1 MLRLIKEPIL
11 LAFLIV
17 SYNFA
22 LVQLSQMLDVRLYPS
37 SLSEKLHLTFFL
49 SALYVAWLFGER
61 LRTVAWI
68 GLLFVFNV
76 LLQATVEQRFGIVL
90 EQMPAFLITLLVIK
104 LFESPVEKR
113 WRQSQEEKH
122 RLEEELSENQKELM
136 EALKTKKVYKELIEK
151 LTKEKSELEKR
162 IERLT
167 EEETAEKERLLK
179 EKEDIVKRLS
189 SFREILKGYEE
200 RTERLKEANRKLFEM
215 LELQQER
222 TTDKGDRELSKLRNE
237 KKRLMKELLALE
249 ELLEETSKENLRLN
263 EEKEN
268 LRHQVE
274 ELQRQLSL
282 TQLRLEEYERIKN
295 TRKELYQEMLD
306 LVLDRI
312 EWEGQALE
320 EFIQLDHQR
329 KREFLKELMLLNMK
343 ELGEVFETLK
353 GVKNTFKLK
362 PKGGRIYFTYGKEKT
377 WRILGILDEEDQK
390 HKERFIRE
398 LAKWKE

>member
-22 LVQLSQMLDVRLYPS
+22 LVQLSHMLDVRLYPS

-76 LLQATVEQRFGIVL
+76 LLQATMEQRFSLVL

-113 WRQSQEEKH
+113 WRQFQEEKH
-122 RLEEELSENQKELM
+122 RLEEELSKNQKELM
-136 EALKTKKVYKELIEK
+136 EALKTKRLHQELIEK

-167 EEETAEKERLLK
+167 GEETAEKERLLK
-179 EKEDIVKRLS
+179 EKEDIVKRLN
-189 SFREILKGYEE
+189 SFKEILKGYEE
-200 RTERLKEANRKLFEM
+200 RIERLTEANRRLFEM

-222 TTDKGDRELSKLRNE
+222 TTDKGDRELSKLRSE
-237 KKRLMKELLALE
+237 RKKLMKELLALE
-249 ELLEETSKENLRLN
+249 ELLEESSKENLRLN
-263 EEKEN
+263 EEREN

-274 ELQRQLSL
+274 ELQRELSL
-282 TQLRLEEYERIKN
+282 SQLRLEEYERIKN
-295 TRKELYQEMLD
+295 TKKELYQEMLE
-306 LVLDRI
+306 LVFDRI
-312 EWEGQALE
+312 EWEDQALE
-320 EFIQLDHQR
+320 EFVQLDHQR

>member
-1 MLRLIKEPIL
+1 MLTLIKEPIL

-22 LVQLSQMLDVRLYPS
+22 LVQLSHMLDVRLYPS
-37 SLSEKLHLTFFL
+37 SLSEKLHLIFFL

-76 LLQATVEQRFGIVL
+76 LLQATVEQRFSLVL
-90 EQMPAFLITLLVIK
+90 EQMPSFLITLIVIK

-113 WRQSQEEKH
+113 WRQLQEEKH
-122 RLEEELSENQKELM
+122 RLEEELSKNQKELM
-136 EALKTKKVYKELIEK
+136 EALKTKRLHQELIEQ
-151 LTKEKSELEKR
+151 LTKEKFELEKR

-179 EKEDIVKRLS
+179 EKEDIVKRLN
-189 SFREILKGYEE
+189 SFKEILKGYEE
-200 RTERLKEANRKLFEM
+200 RIERLTEANRRLFEM

-222 TTDKGDRELSKLRNE
+222 TTNKGDRELSKLRNE
-237 KKRLMKELLALE
+237 KKRLMKELLTLE

-263 EEKEN
+263 EEREN

-274 ELQRQLSL
+274 ELQRELSL

-295 TRKELYQEMLD
+295 TKKELYQEMLE
-306 LVLDRI
+306 LVFDRI
-312 EWEGQALE
+312 EWEDQALE
-320 EFIQLDHQR
+320 GFVQLDHQR

-398 LAKWKE
+398 LVKWKE

>member
-11 LAFLIV
+11 LAFLII

-22 LVQLSQMLDVRLYPS
+22 LVQLSHMLDVRLYPS

-76 LLQATVEQRFGIVL
+76 LLQATVEQRFSLVL

-104 LFESPVEKR
+104 LFESPMEKR
-113 WRQSQEEKH
+113 LRKFQEEKH
-122 RLEEELSENQKELM
+122 RLEEELSKNQKELM
-136 EALKTKKVYKELIEK
+136 EALKTKRLHQELVEK

-179 EKEDIVKRLS
+179 EKEDIVKRLN

-200 RTERLKEANRKLFEM
+200 RIERLTEANRRLFEM

-222 TTDKGDRELSKLRNE
+222 TTDRGDRELSKLRNE
-237 KKRLMKELLALE
+237 RKRLMKEILTLE
-249 ELLEETSKENLRLN
+249 ELLEEVSRENLRLN

-282 TQLRLEEYERIKN
+282 TQLRLEEYEKIKN
-295 TRKELYQEMLD
+295 TKKELYQEMLD

-329 KREFLKELMLLNMK
+329 KKEFLKELMLLNMK

-398 LAKWKE
+398 FVKWRE

>member
-1 MLRLIKEPIL
+1 MLRLIKEPVL

-22 LVQLSQMLDVRLYPS
+22 LVQLSHMLDVRLYPY

-76 LLQATVEQRFGIVL
+76 LLQAVVEQRFSIVL
-90 EQMPAFLITLLVIK
+90 EQMPSFLITLIVIK

-113 WRQSQEEKH
+113 WRQLQEEKH
-122 RLEEELSENQKELM
+122 RLEEELSKNQKELM
-136 EALKTKKVYKELIEK
+136 EALKTKRLHQELIEK

-179 EKEDIVKRLS
+179 EKEDIVKRLNS
-189 SFREILKGYEE
+189 LKETLKGYEE
-200 RTERLKEANRKLFEM
+200 RIERLTEANRRLFEM

-222 TTDKGDRELSKLRNE
+222 TTDKGDRELSKLRSE

-249 ELLEETSKENLRLN
+249 ELLEEASKENLRLN
-263 EEKEN
+263 EEREN

-274 ELQRQLSL
+274 ELQRELSL
-282 TQLRLEEYERIKN
+282 TQLRLEEYERIKL

-320 EFIQLDHQR
+320 EFVQLDHQR

-343 ELGEVFETLK
+343 EVGEVFETLK

-390 HKERFIRE
+390 HKERYIRE

>member
-1 MLRLIKEPIL
+1 MLTLIKEPIL

-22 LVQLSQMLDVRLYPS
+22 LVQLSHMLDVRLYPS
-37 SLSEKLHLTFFL
+37 SLSEQLHLTFFL

-76 LLQATVEQRFGIVL
+76 LLQATVEQRFSVVL

-113 WRQSQEEKH
+113 WRQLQEEKY
-122 RLEEELSENQKELM
+122 RLEEELSKNQKELM
-136 EALKTKKVYKELIEK
+136 EALKTKRLHQELVEE

-167 EEETAEKERLLK
+167 EEETTEKERLLK
-179 EKEDIVKRLS
+179 GKEDIVKRLNS
-189 SFREILKGYEE
+189 LKETLKGYEE
-200 RTERLKEANRKLFEM
+200 RIERLTEANRRLFEM

-222 TTDKGDRELSKLRNE
+222 TTDKGDRELSKLRSE

-249 ELLEETSKENLRLN
+249 ELLEESSKENLRLN
-263 EEKEN
+263 EEREN
-268 LRHQVE
+268 LLHQVE

-282 TQLRLEEYERIKN
+282 TQLCLEEYERIKS
-295 TRKELYQEMLD
+295 TKKELYQEMLD

-320 EFIQLDHQR
+320 EFVQLDHQR

-343 ELGEVFETLK
+343 EVGEVFETIK

-390 HKERFIRE
+390 HKERYIRE

>member
-22 LVQLSQMLDVRLYPS
+22 LVQLSHVLDVRLYPS

-76 LLQATVEQRFGIVL
+76 LLQATVEQRFSLVL

-113 WRQSQEEKH
+113 WRQFQEEKH
-122 RLEEELSENQKELM
+122 RLEEELSKNQKELM
-136 EALKTKKVYKELIEK
+136 EALKTKRLHQELVEK
-151 LTKEKSELEKR
+151 LTKEKFELEKR

-179 EKEDIVKRLS
+179 EKEDIVKRLN
-189 SFREILKGYEE
+189 SFKEILKGYEE
-200 RTERLKEANRKLFEM
+200 RIERLTEANRRLFEM

-222 TTDKGDRELSKLRNE
+222 TTDKGGRELSKLRNE

-263 EEKEN
+263 EEREN

-282 TQLRLEEYERIKN
+282 TQLRLEESERIKN
-295 TRKELYQEMLD
+295 TKKELYQEMLE
-306 LVLDRI
+306 LVFDRI
-312 EWEGQALE
+312 EWEDQALE
-320 EFIQLDHQR
+320 GFVQLDHQR

-390 HKERFIRE
+390 HKDRFVRE
-398 LAKWKE
+398 LVKWKE